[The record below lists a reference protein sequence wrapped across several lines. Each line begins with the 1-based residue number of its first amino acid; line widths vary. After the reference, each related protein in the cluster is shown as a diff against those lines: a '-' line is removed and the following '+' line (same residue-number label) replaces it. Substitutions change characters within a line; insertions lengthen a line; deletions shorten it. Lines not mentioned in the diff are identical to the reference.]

1 MKTKMP
7 QADQFWLGGLYF
19 CPRLR
24 HVSSEKPRA
33 HSPGSVTPKDSR
45 LRHVSS
51 DEPMAHSPGPA
62 FGFVTPKAPAFGF
75 VTPTLFS
82 VLCCS

>member
-45 LRHVSS
+45 LRQVSS

-62 FGFVTPKAPAFGF
+62 FGFVRPK
-75 VTPTLFS
+75 LFN
-82 VLCCS
+82 VLGCS